1 MTREITVARE
11 MTVPR
16 PLTGTPGIALARGVP
31 LAPRARRL
39 RIPLF
44 PCLAVLALLLSWAP
58 PAEGQI
64 PRERAVAERPVEL
77 IFPTPRHINLQTT
90 EPLAAGELYYS
101 IMHTFGEI
109 DQGKE
114 TLWGL
119 DSGANIRFSL
129 EYGFTDRLS
138 VLLARSSMDRVYEM
152 GVRTHLLRQMQGSG
166 TPVSVSLNV
175 SGGIMTLPSDFLVQ
189 EFSFA
194 DRTHMA
200 INLPTSRAMG
210 ERLSL
215 MVSPMFAVLSRT
227 DEAMRI
233 DDPEDRFYGG
243 VGIGARYAFSHIRS
257 LTFQYLPAT
266 RRNASEIR
274 HGLGI
279 GVDLETG
286 GHVFQMFLTNTQAL
300 NDAYLLAAPVGSVSD
315 GGLRFGFN
323 VNRSFSVR

>member
-1 MTREITVARE
+1 MTRPILSA
-11 MTVPR
+11 
-16 PLTGTPGIALARGVP
+16 
-31 LAPRARRL
+31 
-39 RIPLF
+39 
-44 PCLAVLALLLSWAP
+44 LALLLFSAP
-58 PAEGQI
+58 MVEGQI

-77 IFPTPRHINLQTT
+77 TFPTPRHINLQTT
-90 EPLAAGELYYS
+90 EPLAAGEMYYS

-109 DQGKE
+109 DQGRE

-152 GVRTHLLRQMQGSG
+152 GVRTHLVRQMQGGG
-166 TPVSVSLNV
+166 TPVSASLNV
-175 SGGIMTLPSDFLVQ
+175 AGGIMTLPSDFLAQ
-189 EFSFA
+189 EFSFV
-194 DRTHMA
+194 DRT
-200 INLPTSRAMG
+200 NLAVTLPISRAMG
-210 ERLSL
+210 DRLSL

-233 DDPEDRFYGG
+233 DDPADRFYGG
-243 VGIGARYAFSHIRS
+243 VGMGGRYAFSSIRS

-266 RRNASEIR
+266 RRDASEIR

-279 GVDLETG
+279 GLDLETG

-323 VNRSFSVR
+323 VNRSFSMR